1 MPVVSSFYGLIIYMY
16 YLDNKQHNFPHI
28 HVKYQQFEAIYKIP
42 DGVILDG
49 SLPTGKSKLVE
60 AWIELH
66 KDELMADWDL
76 ASSGQKIFSIEP
88 LR

>member
-42 DGVILDG
+42 DGSILDG
-49 SLPTGKSKLVE
+49 NLPSGKSKLVE
-60 AWIELH
+60 AIRFATKKCLSFDKE
-66 KDELMADWDL
+66 
-76 ASSGQKIFSIEP
+76 
-88 LR
+88 